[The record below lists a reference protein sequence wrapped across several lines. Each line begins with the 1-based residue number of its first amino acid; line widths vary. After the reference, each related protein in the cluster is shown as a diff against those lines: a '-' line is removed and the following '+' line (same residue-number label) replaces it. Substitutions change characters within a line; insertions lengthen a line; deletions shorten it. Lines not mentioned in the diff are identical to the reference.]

1 MFHQPKVGGRSR
13 ASVPRMCASD
23 AATWLGVLRKERSIV
38 WAIIRGKVR
47 VAGGLAKLKDFGR
60 CFPG

>member
-1 MFHQPKVGGRSR
+1 
-13 ASVPRMCASD
+13 
-23 AATWLGVLRKERSIV
+23 V

>member
-1 MFHQPKVGGRSR
+1 
-13 ASVPRMCASD
+13 
-23 AATWLGVLRKERSIV
+23 V
-38 WAIIRGKVR
+38 WAILRGKVR

>member
-1 MFHQPKVGGRSR
+1 
-13 ASVPRMCASD
+13 MCASD
-23 AATWLGVLRKERSIV
+23 AATWLGVLRTERSIV
-38 WAIIRGKVR
+38 CAIIRGKVR